1 MAYNNTTNGLLLSLT
16 FMTNF
21 SFIFV
26 TTSRYA
32 DSLLLRDT
40 FLQDMSQIFSIQC
53 FGNTTATYR
62 KVSLSPI
69 QVLADALVHRLLG
82 AIIAASVRDRARRLP
97 GVIPARTR
105 RPADMSLVAHFG
117 PIQTA
122 NPQPGPS
129 ASCADNSDTPV
140 SPAQCPKPLIS
151 CRTRQVAGSG
161 QTTRNYA
168 TSGTTTPPI
177 VRDALASIDA
187 LFAARRVTTHANARV
202 SLLKI
207 VTPLLAEVWCK
218 ALSDCSL
225 LDQYSDV
232 PFGLRNGFKTGVS
245 SSLTTHFIPDNH
257 NSAVNSPQIVNEH
270 ISKELALNRYSGP
283 FTVSQLLTLIGPF
296 RTAPLGVVPK
306 PNSDKSRIIQ
316 DLSFPRNDSVY
327 SSVNSEIN
335 SDDFPCEW
343 GSFAQCYFLVAKAL
357 PGTQVAVFDVDSAYR
372 NIPVHPE
379 DQCHFC
385 VSWEGQ
391 VYIDHCVAFG
401 SASSAGLFGR
411 VADCFVAIVKYYGAQ
426 QVLKWVDDIIFFRYP
441 CNSLAPYHY
450 SYDANLVFDIANK
463 LGLPWSLPKFHD
475 FSTSFTYLGFLWN
488 IPQRTVQLPESKK
501 MKFSDRCTSWLAEN
515 KRTLRSAQILLG
527 SLNHCCLIQ
536 KSARTRLFHL
546 RSFVAR
552 FPPNASPFLS
562 LPIPSPLRTDILWW
576 TSTLSQEFFGCS
588 VASPPPVLPLRIFVD
603 ASTSWGIDI
612 LINNKWAAFRI
623 TAAAFSSSR
632 SIGWAEMVA
641 VELAV
646 SLLCSIHPRNSHF
659 LIHSDNQGVIGAI
672 DSSFSRGATQHSSL
686 SRLSS
691 TLLNHDSFLSTAYIR
706 SADNPADPLSRG
718 ILPSIASRIS
728 TKVKLDPELVPL
740 LARI

>member
-1 MAYNNTTNGLLLSLT
+1 
-16 FMTNF
+16 MTIF

-26 TTSRYA
+26 TTSRYE
-32 DSLLLRDT
+32 DSSLLKATFLRDMNLT
-40 FLQDMSQIFSIQC
+40 FSIQR
-53 FGNTTATYR
+53 FGNTTPTYP
-62 KVSLSPI
+62 KVTLTTI
-69 QVLADALVHRLLG
+69 QVLADALIPRLLG
-82 AIIAASVRDRARRLP
+82 TAIAAIGRARARHLQ
-97 GVIPARTR
+97 GVTPALTR
-105 RPADMSLVAHFG
+105 CQADMIVVAHFG
-117 PIQTA
+117 PTRTA
-122 NPQPGPS
+122 NPRPEPS
-129 ASCADNSDTPV
+129 ASCADTSDTPV
-140 SPAQCPKPLIS
+140 SPARCPRPLIS
-151 CRTRQVAGSG
+151 CKTKPDAGSG
-161 QTTRNYA
+161 QTTHNYA
-168 TSGTTTPPI
+168 TSGTITPPI
-177 VRDALASIDA
+177 VRGALASIDA
-187 LFAARRVTTHANARV
+187 LFAARRATTHASARV

-207 VTPLLAEVWCK
+207 VTPLLADTWDR
-218 ALSDCSL
+218 ALTDCSL
-225 LDQYSDV
+225 LDQFSDV
-232 PFGLRNGFKTGVS
+232 PLGLCNGFKTGVS
-245 SSLTTHFIPDNH
+245 SSLMTHFIPDNH
-257 NSAVNSPQIVNEH
+257 KSALTSPQIVNEH

-283 FTVSQLLTLIGPF
+283 FSVSQLLTLIGPF

-343 GSFAQCYFLVAKAL
+343 GSFAQCYFLVAKAP

-411 VADCFVAIVKYYGAQ
+411 VADCFVAIVKHYGAQ

-441 CNSLAPYHY
+441 CNSVAPYHY

-475 FSTSFTYLGFLWN
+475 FSTSFTYLGFLWD
-488 IPQRTVQLPESKK
+488 IPQRIVQLPESKK
-501 MKFSDRCTSWLAEN
+501 TKFSLRCTAWLSGN
-515 KRTLRSAQILLG
+515 KSTLRSAQILLG

-536 KSARTRLFHL
+536 RSACTRLFHL

-552 FPPNASPFLS
+552 FPPNASAFLS
-562 LPIPSPLRTDILWW
+562 LPIPTPLRTDILWW
-576 TSTLSQEFFGCS
+576 TSQLSQQFFGCS

-603 ASTSWGIDI
+603 ASTSWGIGI
-612 LINNKWAAFRI
+612 LINNKWAAFRLSS
-623 TAAAFSSSR
+623 AAFSSSR

-718 ILPSIASRIS
+718 ILPNHASRLS

-740 LARI
+740 LVRI